1 MMFRGRTA
9 VVTLMVALFIAP
21 AAFGASADD
30 IYRDYADNGRLD
42 AQYTDRELQSVL
54 KSPSVQVYGR
64 PTVTPGL
71 RAEILT
77 QLAPTKGVLP
87 FTGLDLALLTA
98 GGIGLA
104 IAGGVVRRFGRR
116 QA

>member
-1 MMFRGRTA
+1 MFRGRTA
-9 VVTLMVALFIAP
+9 VVTLIVALFVAP
-21 AAFGASADD
+21 AAFAASADD

-42 AQYTDRELQSVL
+42 AQYTERELRAVL
-54 KSPSVQVYGR
+54 TSPAVQVYGK

-71 RAEILT
+71 RAEVLT
-77 QLAPTKGVLP
+77 RLAPRKGTLP

-104 IAGGVVRRFGRR
+104 IAGGALRRHGRKR
-116 QA
+116 A

>member
-1 MMFRGRTA
+1 MFRGRTA
-9 VVTLMVALFIAP
+9 AVTLIVALFVVP
-21 AAFGASADD
+21 AAFGATADD

-42 AQYTDRELQSVL
+42 AQYTDRELRAVL
-54 KSPSVQVYGR
+54 KSPAVQVYGK

-71 RAEILT
+71 RAEVLT
-77 QLAPTKGVLP
+77 QLAPTKGTLP

-104 IAGGVVRRFGRR
+104 IAGGALRRHGRR
-116 QA
+116 RA

>member
-1 MMFRGRTA
+1 MLRGRTA
-9 VVTLMVALFIAP
+9 AVTVIVALFVAP
-21 AAFGASADD
+21 VALGATADD

-54 KSPSVQVYGR
+54 KDPSVQVYGE

-71 RAEILT
+71 RTEVLT
-77 QLAPTKGVLP
+77 QLASKPGTLP

-104 IAGGVVRRFGRR
+104 LAGGVLRRFGRR
-116 QA
+116 RA